1 MGSVYS
7 IVFVTSLLSK
17 REEKKYIYIYS
28 FMLISMLLHLSEF
41 WIYILQV
48 KDFTGKFD
56 LLTDQQLLE
65 DELNFFMLE
74 LSFVKNM

>member
-1 MGSVYS
+1 MY
-7 IVFVTSLLSK
+7 IQLCLLHLSEQK
-17 REEKKYIYIYS
+17 GKKKKKKYS
-28 FMLISMLLHLSEF
+28 FMLKSMLLHLSEF

-48 KDFTGKFD
+48 KDLAGKFD

-65 DELNFFMLE
+65 DELNFFILK

>member
-1 MGSVYS
+1 
-7 IVFVTSLLSK
+7 
-17 REEKKYIYIYS
+17 
-28 FMLISMLLHLSEF
+28 MLISMLLHLSEF

-48 KDFTGKFD
+48 KDLAGKFD

-65 DELNFFMLE
+65 DELNFFMLK